1 MTAYGNVSGPITI
14 LGAGAWGTALA
25 CVARR
30 AGRPVRLWGR
40 DEAVLAAIA
49 EGRGNPVYL
58 PGIPLEPGIE
68 TTADIKAALDGSAAV
83 LLVCPAQAVRAVTA
97 RAAPYISDDLPVALC
112 AKGVER
118 DSALLMSEVLAETVP
133 GAAPAV
139 LSGPTFAAEVAKGLP
154 TAVTLAARDPAMGRF
169 LQGALAGERF
179 RPYLSDDVIGVEVA
193 GAAKNVIA
201 IACGIAWG
209 LGLGENA
216 CAALL
221 TRGLAEI
228 GRLAGALGG
237 RAETM
242 AGLSGLGDLTLTAG
256 SKTSRN
262 TRFGI
267 VLGEGGTPADPG
279 SRPALTEGVATAAA
293 IVALAERAGVSDIPI
308 ICAVDDVLAGRL
320 STEEAIRRLLARP
333 VGNEGAG

>member
-1 MTAYGNVSGPITI
+1 MTAYENVSGPITI

-30 AGRPVRLWGR
+30 AGRSVRLWGR

-49 EGRGNPVYL
+49 AGRGNPVYL

-68 TTADIKAALDGSAAV
+68 TTADMKAALDGAAGMLV
-83 LLVCPAQAVRAVTA
+83 VCPAQAARAVTA
-97 RAAPYISDDLPVALC
+97 RAAPYIPDGLPVALC

-118 DSALLMSEVLAETVP
+118 GSALLMSEVLAETVP
-133 GAAPAV
+133 GAAPVV

-154 TAVTLAARDPAMGRF
+154 TAVTLAARDPAAGQF
-169 LQGALAGERF
+169 LQGALAGQRF
-179 RPYLSDDVIGVEVA
+179 RPYRSDDVVGVEVA

-216 CAALL
+216 RAALL

-228 GRLAGALGG
+228 GRLASALGG

-262 TRFGI
+262 TRFG
-267 VLGEGGTPADPG
+267 VTLGEGGRPRDPG
-279 SRPALTEGVATAAA
+279 PRPALAEGVATAAA
-293 IVALAERAGVSDIPI
+293 IVALAERAGIADIPI
-308 ICAVDDVLAGRL
+308 IRAVDDVLAERL

-333 VGNEGAG
+333 VGTEGPS